1 MPANLTFPQESVTKT
16 LSLDG
21 DPADT
26 LPFAD
31 KTFQLLYAAAPKM
44 GGKGNTAGGGGDM
57 PGDEKNASEGGENTA
72 GDVESTAGSGE
83 SAAGSGGSVAG
94 SGASAAGSGDGDGDE
109 LLIALRHPLRR
120 QILRAMVRQD
130 RISPRQISDQ
140 LRQPLSNVSYHV
152 RVLAECGVVTLVDTT
167 PVRGSM
173 QHFYSPTIDEPWAL
187 EVLGIS
193 GNGESAPGGEDEE
206 PAP

>member
-1 MPANLTFPQESVTKT
+1 MPANRAIPRKSVTRI

-26 LPFAD
+26 PAFAD
-31 KTFQLLYAAAPKM
+31 KTFQLLYAAATM
-44 GGKGNTAGGGGDM
+44 GG
-57 PGDEKNASEGGENTA
+57 
-72 GDVESTAGSGE
+72 
-83 SAAGSGGSVAG
+83 
-94 SGASAAGSGDGDGDE
+94 DGKTEDNE

-120 QILRAMVRQD
+120 QILRAMVD
-130 RISPRQISDQ
+130 TDPISPRQVADA
-140 LRQPLSNVSYHV
+140 LKEPLSNVSYHV
-152 RVLAECGVVTLVDTT
+152 RVLADCGAVTLVDTT

-187 EVLGIS
+187 AVLGLS
-193 GNGESAPGGEDEE
+193 ENGEPTQGGEDEE